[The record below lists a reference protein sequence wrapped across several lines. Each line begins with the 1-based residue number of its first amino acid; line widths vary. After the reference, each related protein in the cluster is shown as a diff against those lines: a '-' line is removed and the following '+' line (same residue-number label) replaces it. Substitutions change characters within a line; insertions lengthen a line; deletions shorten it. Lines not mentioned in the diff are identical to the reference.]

1 MRARRVASLCV
12 LLFGAATCR
21 ANEPKQTDTSRPRHG
36 DTLWVA
42 TEGPGEWRAAP
53 QHEPDLRLAGRED
66 TLPFGELH
74 ALIAHPDGGVVVVD
88 AKAHDGVAV
97 LRFDRHGRFVTR
109 LGRDG
114 DGPGEHDRLAP
125 ALLLDVGPDGRI
137 HLLGS
142 NRWLQFD
149 ANGALIRTLRVT
161 TSSRFPAL
169 VATDSGGICLRDTAS
184 FGAAPVHA
192 PLRCLDESG
201 AVRHRVANILPWRPP
216 SDEACAATDTWWRV
230 TRDRRVVHGQRDV
243 IGFVLTE
250 RTEGAG
256 VDTEHRSADGTA
268 WRAIRGA
275 STSREPVRFL
285 AKERE
290 ERLRH
295 AALVA
300 AAPRGCPPQDPGE
313 LKPHAT
319 DLSTDLAGRV
329 WVRRSAT
336 AQLVPDRMKYWT
348 VSRDGATRVITTQFA
363 EPPAF
368 TVFDSTGVL
377 LGDLTF
383 PIDAMVSGTHDVVW
397 AIEADASGSALLV
410 RYPLP
415 PGTSSRKP

>member
-1 MRARRVASLCV
+1 MHARRVASLCA
-12 LLFGAATCR
+12 LLFGAVACR
-21 ANEPKQTDTSRPRHG
+21 ANEPKQTDTSRTRHG

-42 TEGPGEWRAAP
+42 TEGPGVWDASARR
-53 QHEPDLRLAGRED
+53 EPDLRIAGRED

-74 ALIAHPDGGVVVVD
+74 TLVAHPDGGVVVVD
-88 AKAHDGVAV
+88 AKAQDGVAV

-114 DGPGEHDRLAP
+114 DGPGEHDRLAL

-161 TSSRFPAL
+161 TSSHFPAL

-201 AVRHRVANILPWRPP
+201 AVRHRVADVLPWRPP
-216 SDEACAATDTWWRV
+216 SDEACAATETWWRV

-243 IGFVLTE
+243 IGFVLAE
-250 RTEGAG
+250 RTVHAGDTVDESGA
-256 VDTEHRSADGTA
+256 EGTA

-285 AKERE
+285 ARERE

-295 AALVA
+295 AALAA
-300 AAPRGCPPQDPGE
+300 AAPRGCPAQDPGE
-313 LKPHAT
+313 FKPRAT
-319 DLSTDLAGRV
+319 DVSTDLAGRV
-329 WVRRSAT
+329 WVRRSST
-336 AQLVPDRMKYWT
+336 AQIVPDRMKYWT
-348 VSRDGATRVITTQFA
+348 ASRGGATRVITTQFA
-363 EPPAF
+363 EPPTF
-368 TVFDSTGVL
+368 TVFDSTGAL
-377 LGDLTF
+377 LGDLTL

-397 AIEADASGSALLV
+397 AIEADSGGSPLLV

-415 PGTSSRKP
+415 SGTSSRKP